1 LHKEQSVMAE
11 KAVHPQAQRL
21 TRRSFLWGAAG
32 AGLAALSGCSSG
44 GGGGALGGGGAGG
57 GKVTELVVPT
67 NKSPWLNAYKKVA
80 AQYQEQHG
88 IRITLREFP
97 YDGLRTQQVNAVQRK
112 NFPFDVFQLD
122 EPWTG
127 QFYDSGWVTPLK
139 QIDASFGLDPEVL
152 TYDSL
157 PFWDKA
163 QRTSAAGGDLVG
175 LPLNG
180 NVDLFIYRKDL
191 YDELGLKVPTTWD
204 EAAAN
209 ARAGQQ
215 SGKIRY
221 GHIMRT
227 QAAAGGAATT
237 YEFMHIFYSY
247 GANWFVDEGKDW
259 TPAVNTPEA
268 VAATE
273 TYKQLAQLGH
283 AQPQTIGQ
291 AEAIALM
298 QGGQALQTH
307 VVAAAAADLVN
318 PDKSQVADKLGFA
331 VVPAG
336 AAGKPTPTSGVW
348 SLCIPAGL
356 AAERAQAALGFIG
369 WMLSRETQLA
379 FTQNGGIPTRRDTY
393 GASGLPA
400 TTASYLPAV
409 GDSTPH
415 ARRHIRYVFAA
426 AMLEVT
432 ERTLGQINAGT
443 LAVKAGLD
451 QMQRELTKVV
461 RDAGFLK

>member
-1 LHKEQSVMAE
+1 MAE
-11 KAVHPQAQRL
+11 KAVDPRSLRL
-21 TRRSFLWGAAG
+21 TRRSLLLGAAG
-32 AGLAALSGCSSG
+32 AGLAAVSGCSGG
-44 GGGGALGGGGAGG
+44 GGGGALGGGGGGG

-80 AQYQEQHG
+80 AQYQEQQG
-88 IRITLREFP
+88 VRITLREFP

-139 QIDASFGLDPEVL
+139 QIDSSFDLDSEVL

-163 QRTSAAGGDLVG
+163 QRTSASGGELVG

-191 YDELGLKVPTTWD
+191 YDELGLQVPTTW
-204 EAAAN
+204 EQAVAN
-209 ARAGQQ
+209 ARTGQQ
-215 SGKIRY
+215 SGKIKY

-227 QAAAGGAATT
+227 QASPGGAATT
-237 YEFMHIFYSY
+237 YEYMHVFYSY

-259 TPAVNTPEA
+259 TPAVNSPEA

-283 AQPQTIGQ
+283 PQPQTIGQ

-318 PDKSQVADKLGFA
+318 PEKSQVADKLGFA

-356 AAERAQAALGFIG
+356 ATERAQAALGFIR
-369 WMLSRETQLA
+369 WMLSPETQLA
-379 FTQNGGIPTRRDTY
+379 FTQSGGIPTRRDTY
-393 GASGLPA
+393 GSSDLPA
-400 TTASYLPAV
+400 TATSYLRAV
-409 GDSTPH
+409 GDSTPN
-415 ARRHIRYVFAA
+415 ARRHIRYVFAS

-432 ERTLGQINAGT
+432 ERTLGRITAGT
-443 LAVKAGLD
+443 VAVKAGLD
-451 QMQRELTKVV
+451 QMQRDLTKVV
-461 RDAGFLK
+461 RDAGFLE